1 MKTSFSINVDFDEI
15 DIDDFIEYLEDKGY
29 RIDEPE
35 PEEEEEEVEQTV
47 KSLSQTLRT
56 KDDDFVRDLIYE
68 YLGMGHFNN
77 WSAVCDELK
86 ARLGK

>member
-1 MKTSFSINVDFDEI
+1 MIRNVTAELDFDDLDFEEI
-15 DIDDFIEYLEDKGY
+15 LEYV
-29 RIDEPE
+29 
-35 PEEEEEEVEQTV
+35 EEEGFKVLEKKEFENMLLKDDKVQ
-47 KSLSQTLRT
+47 KWGRILRT

-68 YLGMGHFNN
+68 YLGMGHFND

>member
-1 MKTSFSINVDFDEI
+1 MIRNVTVELNFDDLDFE
-15 DIDDFIEYLEDKGY
+15 DILEYV
-29 RIDEPE
+29 
-35 PEEEEEEVEQTV
+35 EEEGFKVLEKKELDNMLLKDDKVQ
-47 KSLSQTLRT
+47 KWGRTLRT

-68 YLGMGHFNN
+68 YLGMGHFND

>member
-35 PEEEEEEVEQTV
+35 PEEEEEVEQTV
-47 KSLSQTLRT
+47 KSLS
-56 KDDDFVRDLIYE
+56 
-68 YLGMGHFNN
+68 
-77 WSAVCDELK
+77 
-86 ARLGK
+86 

>member
-1 MKTSFSINVDFDEI
+1 MIRNVSVELDFDDLDFE
-15 DIDDFIEYLEDKGY
+15 DILKYV
-29 RIDEPE
+29 
-35 PEEEEEEVEQTV
+35 EEEGFKAFEKKELDNMLLKDYKVQ
-47 KSLSQTLRT
+47 KWGRILRT

-68 YLGMGHFNN
+68 YLGMGHFND

>member
-1 MKTSFSINVDFDEI
+1 MIKNVTVELYFDDLDFEDIIN
-15 DIDDFIEYLEDKGY
+15 YA
-29 RIDEPE
+29 
-35 PEEEEEEVEQTV
+35 EEEGFKVLEKKELENMLLKDDKVQKWGRV
-47 KSLSQTLRT
+47 LRT

-68 YLGMGHFNN
+68 YLGMGHFND